1 MSKGPDGCMDT
12 LEWAKFVIRTRDE
25 NNYGAAMAILSSYAS
40 KGNDEAEFYLGLIYA
55 RGQGVPRDFRL
66 ARNWLE
72 NASEQGNLNAMY
84 FLGKMHDGG

>member
-40 KGNDEAEFYLGLIYA
+40 KGND
-55 RGQGVPRDFRL
+55 
-66 ARNWLE
+66 
-72 NASEQGNLNAMY
+72 
-84 FLGKMHDGG
+84 